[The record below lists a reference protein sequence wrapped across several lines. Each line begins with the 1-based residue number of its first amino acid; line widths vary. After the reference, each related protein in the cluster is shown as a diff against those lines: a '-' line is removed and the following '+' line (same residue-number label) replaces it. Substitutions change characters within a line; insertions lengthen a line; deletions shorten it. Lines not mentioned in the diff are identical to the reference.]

1 MQHVG
6 YFLSTMSSKS
16 CGRKWELMRSP
27 PSPNR
32 QTGVG
37 DTFKQSKHEPASTK
51 CLETPSNVLF
61 LPVTLI
67 ADSQRTV
74 R

>member
-1 MQHVG
+1 MQHAG
-6 YFLSTMSSKS
+6 YFLQTISSKS
-16 CGRKWELMRSP
+16 CGRKWGLMRSLQ
-27 PSPNR
+27 SPNR

-37 DTFKQSKHEPASTK
+37 DTFKQSRHEPASTK

-61 LPVTLI
+61 LPGILI